1 MMESHKDTKRKN
13 SSDSKIKKIK
23 KESMTI
29 SHNPDAKNTKTEWSY
44 EKSSVSRAAKQHRA
58 MMKKPETEKENKE
71 RLAKNRQQF
80 VNRLITKP
88 KKKFKYVS
96 SQKVSKDGKVRTVK
110 KKVKVKNPVTK
121 IKRIDW

>member
-1 MMESHKDTKRKN
+1 ME
-13 SSDSKIKKIK
+13 
-23 KESMTI
+23 
-29 SHNPDAKNTKTEWSY
+29 
-44 EKSSVSRAAKQHRA
+44 
-58 MMKKPETEKENKE
+58 KKPETEKEKKQ
-71 RLAKNRQQF
+71 RLAINKAQF
-80 VNRLITKP
+80 MNRLITKP